1 MQANAVLLVVLVRK
15 IVRRVAQ
22 IVLVTVDPGASDFD
36 RIRIANDATSRAVFE
51 LVTRQ

>member
-1 MQANAVLLVVLVRK
+1 MVLLVVLVRK

-22 IVLVTVDPGASDFD
+22 IVLVTVDPSAGDFD
-36 RIRIANDATSRAVFE
+36 CIGAADAAIAGAVFE